1 MPLLDRKSE
10 WVCSI
15 LDQILILGNIEDSAS
30 FVCQTSAKNTSII
43 WSYKMIN
50 AKSLTLN
57 RAPRYSKILASK
69 SYNLKCLILVPKIF
83 R

>member
-15 LDQILILGNIEDSAS
+15 LDQILILGNIKDSAC
-30 FVCQTSAKNTSII
+30 FVCQTNEKNTSII

-57 RAPRYSKILASK
+57 RAPRYSKISA
-69 SYNLKCLILVPKIF
+69 SYNLKCLILVPKIC